1 MAYTIDGGYK
11 PFTFQELVTPYMLY
25 KDAYDKQEAKLDE
38 LYDKASVF
46 SDLDDLPED
55 SQARKIYDN
64 YMSSLNAANKDFATN
79 GLTMNNRGLYSD
91 IRRRYQGEI
100 GRLAQAKTKVDELNK
115 MRMTQSMQDPSMIYS
130 QSNFGIDDFIG
141 KNKPNTYGISG
152 KYLYDLGSKAGTT
165 ASSRIWSD
173 VNVKNT
179 ANKYFLLASQT
190 NGYTPEMLAR
200 MRDDFMAIPEFRKEV
215 ENAMKANGVTQNLT
229 GDKYTQAALNYVNGF
244 VDSCTYKRND
254 NLQQNPGVLNAAQ
267 DEQKRQFN
275 VSKAMQEEQ
284 FNAQAQM
291 KGFIQQADK
300 SYKYDSSKDPE
311 LQKAIEVAKI
321 KAQAGGNKT
330 GVNRDKISQ
339 AKGYFYIKYNPK
351 TNKHTVTFGKKGFAQ
366 GSGVAKGAQLSSFDS
381 LNSQLQNIINKSIV
395 QNGDPTWYTYMI
407 SEDGNEVWIS
417 PGSIITSYGSNNTE
431 EDDETMDNASNP
443 TGQSQ
448 TGSKGNNQI

>member
-25 KDAYDKQEAKLDE
+25 KDAYDKQEAKLEE

-100 GRLAQAKTKVDELNK
+100 GKLSRAKTKLDEINK
-115 MRMTQSMQDPSMIYS
+115 MRLTQSMQDPSMIYS
-130 QSNFGIDDFIG
+130 QSNFGIDDLIG

-152 KYLYDLGSKAGTT
+152 KYLYDLGSKAGAT
-165 ASSRIWSD
+165 ASSRVWSD
-173 VNVKNT
+173 VTVKNT

-244 VDSCTYKRND
+244 VDSCTLKRND
-254 NLQQNPGVLNAAQ
+254 NLQQNPAIEFNEKV
-267 DEQKRQFN
+267 RQFN
-275 VSKAMQEEQ
+275 ISKAMQEEQ

-300 SYKYDSSKDPE
+300 SYKYDSTKDPE
-311 LQKAIEVAKI
+311 LQKAIAVANI
-321 KAQAGGNKT
+321 KAQAGG
-330 GVNRDKISQ
+330 
-339 AKGYFYIKYNPK
+339 
-351 TNKHTVTFGKKGFAQ
+351 
-366 GSGVAKGAQLSSFDS
+366 
-381 LNSQLQNIINKSIV
+381 
-395 QNGDPTWYTYMI
+395 
-407 SEDGNEVWIS
+407 
-417 PGSIITSYGSNNTE
+417 
-431 EDDETMDNASNP
+431 
-443 TGQSQ
+443 
-448 TGSKGNNQI
+448 GSKGTKKKGYLEKPIVIKWDGRKTSTSEVPYISGTDDEGNTIKTKRYTGSHQSFNDLKVYWKRRGILHTMLNGIPQIVKDNPDDYEFYSSPYQDGDNPETLTIVPHKTGTAVTEIAQSTDASSEEESIASLH